1 MVPAEMAGW
10 LRDDSGI
17 RVPLDP
23 SGTLIGRGSGCTIVV
38 DGPEVS
44 RRHVLVL
51 HGERATQVIPLGRKR
66 PQLRGV
72 PLQGPA
78 WVQDGDDLLVEHV
91 RFTFELSAATAPTV
105 DGGGEP
111 REPSVRASALSS
123 EPTVVS
129 FERVP
134 NGALLR
140 LGSSGRLA
148 FLANRRADLVAG
160 LLPPLAATIGEW
172 VEDDALC
179 ERIWGSAGGT
189 RERLNTLI
197 HRTRASLTEAGLDG
211 SRLLERAP
219 GGGATRFAAGPGAT
233 LSVS

>member
-1 MVPAEMAGW
+1 MAGW

-38 DGPEVS
+38 DGPQVS
-44 RRHVLVL
+44 RRHVLIL

-66 PQLRGV
+66 PQLRGA

-78 WVQDGDDLLVEHV
+78 WAQDGDDLLVEHV
-91 RFTFELSAATAPTV
+91 RFTFELGAEHAPSV
-105 DGGGEP
+105 DSGGE
-111 REPSVRASALSS
+111 RSALASGAAS
-123 EPTVVS
+123 EPVAVS

-160 LLPPLAATIGEW
+160 LLPPLAAAIGEW
-172 VEDDALC
+172 VEDDTLC
-179 ERIWGSAGGT
+179 ERIWGGAGGT

-197 HRTRASLTEAGLDG
+197 HRARASLTEAGLDG

-219 GGGATRFAAGPGAT
+219 GGGATRFAAGPGAK